1 MNSMKKIVTKFPILF
16 SILLFAIAMP
26 LVWGIT
32 YPLLYKLPFY
42 WASAIKYTITLFVV
56 IAVCFIV
63 YHKIPFT
70 LQYKGLFKGLF
81 TVGLVGLIC
90 AVMAFIFSYDKPD
103 ITPTVSTVIGFI
115 FYNLAIAVSEE
126 FLFRGVMF
134 TQMLDS
140 WKNKK
145 NFIWVAIVI
154 SSIIFGLRHFLNL
167 ITTPNTLVTTI
178 GQVFFTFMAGFYLCA
193 VYLRTH
199 NIWICIIIHF
209 LEDLFTGFWAI
220 VSSSAAIA
228 QTVDGTIGNMVMLVA
243 VHSIYVIFGIIMLK
257 SKKWKYQPLI
267 DCKEKAYLE
276 NEKSNGE

>member
-1 MNSMKKIVTKFPILF
+1 MKKIVEKFPIVF

-26 LVWGIT
+26 LLWGVT

-42 WASAIKYTITLFVV
+42 WASTIKYISTLFVV
-56 IAVCFIV
+56 VAVCFIV

-81 TVGLVGLIC
+81 TFGLVGLIC

-103 ITPTVSTVIGFI
+103 IKPTISTLIGFI
-115 FYNLAIAVSEE
+115 LYNLAIAISEE
-126 FLFRGVMF
+126 FLFRGVML

-140 WKNKK
+140 WKNRK

-167 ITTPNTLVTTI
+167 VTTPNTLVATI
-178 GQVFFTFMAGFYLCA
+178 GQVLFTFMAGFYLCV

-228 QTVDGTIGNMVMLVA
+228 QNVDGAIVSIVMLVA
-243 VHSIYVIFGIIMLK
+243 VHSIYVISGVIMLK
-257 SKKWKYQPLI
+257 SKKWKYESLFEYEEECLDHNNSDEQ
-267 DCKEKAYLE
+267 
-276 NEKSNGE
+276 

>member
-1 MNSMKKIVTKFPILF
+1 MKKIVAKFPIVF
-16 SILLFAIAMP
+16 SIFLFAIAMP
-26 LVWGIT
+26 LVWGVT

-42 WASAIKYTITLFVV
+42 WASAIKYTITLVVV

-70 LQYKGLFKGLF
+70 LQCKGLFKGLF

-103 ITPTVSTVIGFI
+103 ITPTVSIIIGFI

-145 NFIWVAIVI
+145 NFIWVAII
-154 SSIIFGLRHFLNL
+154 LSSIIFGLRHFLNL

-178 GQVFFTFMAGFYLCA
+178 GQVLFTFMAGFYLCA
-193 VYLRTH
+193 VYLRTR
-199 NIWICIIIHF
+199 NIWVCIIIHF
-209 LEDLFTGFWAI
+209 LEDLFTGFWGV

-228 QTVDGTIGNMVMLVA
+228 QTVDGTIGSMVMLVA
-243 VHSIYVIFGIIMLK
+243 IHSVYVIFGIIILK
-257 SKKWKYQPLI
+257 SKKWKYQSLT
-267 DCKEKAYLE
+267 DCKEEVCIDDE
-276 NEKSNGE
+276 NSNDQ

>member
-1 MNSMKKIVTKFPILF
+1 MSNMKRIVAKFPIVF

-26 LVWGIT
+26 LLWGIT

-42 WASAIKYTITLFVV
+42 WASTIKYTITLLVV
-56 IAVCFIV
+56 VAVCFII

-70 LQYKGLFKGLF
+70 LECKGLFKGLF
-81 TVGLVGLIC
+81 TFGLLGLIC

-115 FYNLAIAVSEE
+115 FYNLAIAISEE

-145 NFIWVAIVI
+145 NFIWVAILI

-167 ITTPNTLVTTI
+167 VTTPNTLITTI
-178 GQVFFTFMAGFYLCA
+178 GQVLFTFMAGFYLCV

-199 NIWICIIIHF
+199 NIWVCIIIHF

-220 VSSSAAIA
+220 VSSNAAIA
-228 QTVDGTIGNMVMLVA
+228 QTVDGTIGGICMLVA
-243 VHSIYVIFGIIMLK
+243 VHSVYVIFGIVMLK
-257 SKKWKYQPLI
+257 SKKWKYQSLLE
-267 DCKEKAYLE
+267 CKEE
-276 NEKSNGE
+276 EEFDHGNSNGQ

>member
-1 MNSMKKIVTKFPILF
+1 MSSMKKIVEKFPIIF

-26 LVWGIT
+26 LLWGAT

-42 WASAIKYTITLFVV
+42 WASSIKYTITLLIV

-70 LQYKGLFKGLF
+70 LQCKGIFKGLF
-81 TVGLVGLIC
+81 TFGLIGLIC

-103 ITPTVSTVIGFI
+103 ITPTISTIIAFI
-115 FYNLAIAVSEE
+115 FYNLAIAISEE

-145 NFIWVAIVI
+145 NFMWVAILI

-178 GQVFFTFMAGFYLCA
+178 GQVLFTFMAGFYLCA
-193 VYLRTH
+193 VYLRTR
-199 NIWICIIIHF
+199 NIWVCIIIHF

-220 VSSSAAIA
+220 VSSSAALA
-228 QTVDGTIGNMVMLVA
+228 QTVDATIGNIVMLVS

-257 SKKWKYQPLI
+257 SKKWKYLPLNER
-267 DCKEKAYLE
+267 KEEVNFDNE
-276 NEKSNGE
+276 NSNE

>member
-1 MNSMKKIVTKFPILF
+1 MSSMKKIVEKFPIIF

-26 LVWGIT
+26 LLWGVT

-42 WASAIKYTITLFVV
+42 WASSIKYTITLLIV

-70 LQYKGLFKGLF
+70 LQCKGLFKGLF
-81 TVGLVGLIC
+81 TFGLLGLIC

-103 ITPTVSTVIGFI
+103 ITPTISTIIGFI
-115 FYNLAIAVSEE
+115 FYNLAIAISEE

-145 NFIWVAIVI
+145 NFMWVAILI

-193 VYLRTH
+193 VYLRTR
-199 NIWICIIIHF
+199 NIWVCIIIHF

-220 VSSSAAIA
+220 VSSSAALA
-228 QTVDGTIGNMVMLVA
+228 QTVDGTIGNIVMLVS

-257 SKKWKYQPLI
+257 SKKWKYLPLNER
-267 DCKEKAYLE
+267 KEEVNFDNE
-276 NEKSNGE
+276 NSNE